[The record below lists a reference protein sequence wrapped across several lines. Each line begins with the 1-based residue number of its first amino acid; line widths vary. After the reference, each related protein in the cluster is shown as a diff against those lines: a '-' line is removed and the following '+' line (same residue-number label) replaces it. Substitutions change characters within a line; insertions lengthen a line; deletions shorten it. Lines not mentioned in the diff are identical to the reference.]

1 MKEKIRHYLQLTI
14 NAVIL
19 AGIILFVIGLYYSMI
34 KAGIPYQDPTLE
46 MQIQYTIDLRI
57 GEILMGNGFRIAIC
71 GGVIRLVC
79 KVIEL
84 IREKHQRKS

>member
-1 MKEKIRHYLQLTI
+1 MKEKTRYGLL
-14 NAVIL
+14 NSLIL
-19 AGIILFVIGLYYSMI
+19 AGVILLFIGLYYWMI

-57 GEILMGNGFRIAIC
+57 GEILMGNGFLIAVC
-71 GGVIRLVC
+71 GGIIRLIF

-84 IREKHQRKS
+84 IREKHKRKS

>member
-1 MKEKIRHYLQLTI
+1 MLKGKTRYGLL
-14 NAVIL
+14 NSLIL
-19 AGIILFVIGLYYSMI
+19 AGVILLFMGLYYGMI

-57 GEILMGNGFRIAIC
+57 GEILMGNGFLIVVC
-71 GGVIRLVC
+71 GGFIRLIF

-84 IREKHQRKS
+84 IRKKHQRK

>member
-1 MKEKIRHYLQLTI
+1 MKEKTRYGLL
-14 NAVIL
+14 NSLIL
-19 AGIILFVIGLYYSMI
+19 AGVILLFIGSYYWMI

-57 GEILMGNGFRIAIC
+57 GEILMRNGFRIAIC
-71 GGVIRLVC
+71 GGIIRLIFGL
-79 KVIEL
+79 IEL